1 MDCHDAVHG
10 PSGPKAAANLPASL
24 PTIYGASPT
33 AADLPAGVPTV
44 DGAGP
49 SPTAGFPA
57 DGPAVALYLHRPL
70 QAIQVE
76 PP

>member
-33 AADLPAGVPTV
+33 AAADLPAGVSTV

-57 DGPAVALYLHRPL
+57 DGSAVVRHLYGPL
-70 QAIQVE
+70 QTF
-76 PP
+76 

>member
-1 MDCHDAVHG
+1 MDYHDALHG

-33 AADLPAGVPTV
+33 AAADLPADIPTV

-49 SPTAGFPA
+49 GSTAGFPT

-70 QAIQVE
+70 
-76 PP
+76 